1 MKHNTVIIGAG
12 ISGLLLARELK
23 ARGATVEV
31 LEKSRGVGGRM
42 STKRVADAVFDQGAQ
57 FFNVRDEYFEAMVER
72 WAQCGAMARW
82 PGGGEAARWIARPSM
97 TGLAKALAK
106 CLPVRLRQKVQAV
119 RWHDCGCWEIDVEGE
134 ELVRAERL
142 VLTSPVPQS
151 LALLEAGGVELPGDV
166 RTALEQC
173 DYYACLALML
183 VLDRP
188 GNIPPE
194 GVVRESGPIRWVVD
208 NVSKG
213 IAQGAKAAV
222 TVHLSREFSEAHYGD
237 PEATIFE
244 KVLPALR
251 PFLGEAIVETRALHR
266 WRYSE
271 PRTVHPQRCVW
282 LPELRLGF
290 CGDAF
295 GGPRVEGAAVSALAL
310 ARQIA
315 ATLEAE

>member
-1 MKHNTVIIGAG
+1 MKHTTVIIGAG

-72 WAQCGAMARW
+72 WAQCGAMERW
-82 PGGGEAARWIARPSM
+82 PGGDAVRWIPRPSM

-106 CLPVRLRQKVQAV
+106 CLPVRLRHKVRSV
-119 RWHDCGCWEIDVEGE
+119 KWHDCGCWEIDVEGE

-142 VLTSPVPQS
+142 VFSSPVPQS
-151 LALLEAGGVELPGDV
+151 LALLDAGGVELPPAV
-166 RTALEQC
+166 RSGLERC
-173 DYYACLALML
+173 DYYSCLALML

-188 GNIPPE
+188 GDIPAE
-194 GVVRESGPIRWVVD
+194 GVVIESGPIRWVVD
-208 NVSKG
+208 NVRKG

-222 TVHLSREFSEAHYGD
+222 TVHLSREFSEEHYGD

-251 PFLGEAIVETRALHR
+251 PLLGDAIVETRALHR

-271 PRTVHPQRCVW
+271 PRTVHAQRCVW
-282 LPELRLGF
+282 LPEQRLGF

-295 GGPRVEGAAVSALAL
+295 GGPRVEGAAISALAL
-310 ARQIA
+310 AREIA